1 MVVTHPIKGDHME
14 SESYG
19 KCPKCESVLNAIQ
32 GGHITINVP
41 LGAKFHG
48 ISYTCPSCQIILSV
62 QIDPVALKT
71 DIINELLS
79 KLGRVQV

>member
-1 MVVTHPIKGDHME
+1 ME

-19 KCPKCESVLNAIQ
+19 KCPKCERVLNAIQ
-32 GGHITINVP
+32 GGHVTIKVP
-41 LGAKFHG
+41 LGAQFHG
-48 ISYTCPSCQIILSV
+48 ISYNCPSCQIILGV